1 MFFSLMLMF
10 PVVNNIIEEYQNDE
24 GFVSIV
30 INNINIFVVLGMLLI
45 SKKIRKLK
53 IKFK

>member
-1 MFFSLMLMF
+1 MLMF

-30 INNINIFVVLGMLLI
+30 INNINIFWGIRNVI
-45 SKKIRKLK
+45 NIQNNKKIKNK
-53 IKFK
+53 I